1 MDNKNSQL
9 ATTPFYLDEWLV
21 DPASNKIQFEKQEVK
36 LEPKAMAVLVCLAQK
51 PGETI
56 EREKIEKIAW
66 GGNVVS
72 YGSLANAIIKLR
84 KALGDNAKQKRF
96 IETVSKK
103 GYCLICTVRQYDE
116 NEVASRATVQQTDV
130 QLEVDILKTSIP
142 ETNLPKAATI
152 EANTNTTNSTEE
164 KKNHQKYPYYFLATL
179 VVAIIWF
186 SVWQINFQDVS
197 DKNTSQNV
205 IPTTPVIAILPFKNL
220 GLDES
225 QEYYSD
231 GLTAD
236 LITELAKLSKVSVVS
251 RNAVF
256 VYKKLDVNL
265 KEVGETFDANYIIEG
280 SVRRLKN
287 KLRITAR
294 FVDASNNLTLW
305 AESYDGQ
312 LADVFDFQDRVV
324 KKIISSLEITLTDIE
339 QVRLANKY
347 SNSIE
352 AYDEFLKGRKSLWRQ
367 SKEGVTESRKHFLK
381 AIKLDNTFARAYA
394 NLSISYTYDYMNGW
408 SEDSQQVLQK
418 ANLYADKALAV
429 NDGFPR
435 VYLAKGIALIF
446 SHKHLQAALE
456 AEKSLAINPNF
467 ADGYVLLAAAL
478 NYAGKSQQAAVVIQK
493 AMRLNPGYPS
503 IYDVTFG
510 QILFNQYKY
519 KEAINIFESVLERN
533 PEQVEAR
540 RWLVVSLVSD
550 NQLEEATWQVELL
563 DMSGAGISIQNIEK
577 TIPFKDPEHNKH
589 FIDNLRKAGFTD

>member
-1 MDNKNSQL
+1 
-9 ATTPFYLDEWLV
+9 
-21 DPASNKIQFEKQEVK
+21 
-36 LEPKAMAVLVCLAQK
+36 MAVLIYLAQNS
-51 PGETI
+51 GETI
-56 EREKIEKIAW
+56 EREKIEEIIW
-66 GGNVVS
+66 GENVVS

-103 GYCLICTVRQYDE
+103 GYRLICTVRQYDE
-116 NEVASRATVQQTDV
+116 NEVASRATEQQTAG
-130 QLEVDILKTSIP
+130 QFEAGILETSTP
-142 ETNLPKAATI
+142 EAPTTEASAI
-152 EANTNTTNSTEE
+152 EASSTEE
-164 KKNHQKYPYYFLATL
+164 KKNHQKYPYYFLVILT
-179 VVAIIWF
+179 VAIIWF
-186 SVWQINFQDVS
+186 SVWQINFQDAS
-197 DKNTSQNV
+197 DKNTISE
-205 IPTTPVIAILPFKNL
+205 TPIIAILPFKNL

-231 GLTAD
+231 GLTVD
-236 LITELAKLSKVSVVS
+236 LITELAKLSKISVVS

-256 VYKKLDVNL
+256 VYKELDVNL
-265 KEVGETFDANYIIEG
+265 KEVGEAFDANYIIEG

-324 KKIISSLEITLTDIE
+324 KKIISSLEITLTDVE

-352 AYDEFLKGRKSLWRQ
+352 AYDEFLKGRRSLWRQ
-367 SKEGVTESRKHFLK
+367 SKEGVFESREYFLK
-381 AIKLDNTFARAYA
+381 ALKLDNTFARAYA

-408 SEDSQQVLQK
+408 SEGSQQILQK
-418 ANLYADKALAV
+418 ANLYADKALLA

-435 VYLAKGIALIF
+435 VYLAKGIALVF
-446 SHKHLQAALE
+446 SRKHLEAALV

-467 ADGYVLLAAAL
+467 ADGHVLLAAAL

-503 IYDVTFG
+503 IYDVTYG

-519 KEAINIFESVLERN
+519 KKAIDIFESVLERN

-540 RWLVVSLVSD
+540 RWLVAALVSD
-550 NQLEEATWQVELL
+550 DQLEEANWQVESLNI
-563 DMSGAGISIQNIEK
+563 SGAGISIQKIEQ
-577 TIPFKDPEHNKH
+577 TIPFKDPQHSKH
-589 FIDNLRKAGFTD
+589 FIDNLRKAGFTQ